1 MVATTTDGSKI
12 VKTSIDIIETA
23 LMKNKM
29 TDASAMAKAIAD
41 SGTIALF
48 GIYFDSGKAVASNHS
63 EEGRAKNRRVQWV
76 EQSR

>member
-63 EEGRAKNRRVQWV
+63 EEGSAKNRRVQWV